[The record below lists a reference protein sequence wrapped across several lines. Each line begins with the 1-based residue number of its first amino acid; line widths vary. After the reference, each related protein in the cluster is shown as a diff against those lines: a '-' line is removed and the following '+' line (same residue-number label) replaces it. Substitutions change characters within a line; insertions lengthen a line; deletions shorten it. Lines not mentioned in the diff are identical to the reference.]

1 MKLQYFFL
9 ALAFCLTANVNTIFC
24 QENTTPFDGTGL
36 ENSVSPSEKE
46 IKKKFRQ
53 LRRKAP
59 NRAERKNL
67 RAFEKNYLSLIALDK
82 RMADSISLQK
92 ARVERL
98 QTEVE
103 KGIITR
109 KELDKLHAES
119 DSLILVMKNYVIQ
132 IDSLNAVNSALIE
145 ELETVR
151 NSAKD
156 YYFNLDNFEEPKIY
170 FYYNQADPTLSHYC
184 KLSSVPDSNFFITEA
199 YTTNFEQFEFFKEEY
214 DSIGSKVIEY
224 TIINGSDSLFSTI
237 GASDVYHWIPNESIT
252 YSVKYPTTFYD
263 GGYTKVREFASV
275 DSMEILGNKLEV
287 IRFKDEYTFYG
298 HGEVRFSRMQQSF
311 YAKEI
316 GMVRFLRFDEDER
329 KNVTY
334 ILKAIY
340 TEQEWKDLQER
351 HD

>member
-9 ALAFCLTANVNTIFC
+9 ALAFCLTANVNTTFC
-24 QENTTPFDGTGL
+24 QENPTSFDGTGL
-36 ENSVSPSEKE
+36 ENSVSSSEKE

-59 NRAERKNL
+59 NRTERKNL
-67 RAFEKNYLSLIALDK
+67 RAFEKDYFSLIALDK
-82 RMADSISLQK
+82 RMADSIILQK
-92 ARVERL
+92 AKVERL
-98 QTEVE
+98 LTEVE
-103 KGIITR
+103 KGLIT
-109 KELDKLHAES
+109 KEQLDKLQADT
-119 DSLILVMKNYVIQ
+119 DSLRLIMKKYVIQ
-132 IDSLNAVNSALIE
+132 IRSQNKANLALSVK
-145 ELETVR
+145 LATAR

-170 FYYNQADPTLSHYC
+170 FYYNQADPTLSQYC

-252 YSVKYPTTFYD
+252 YSVNYPTTFYH